1 MSFLTR
7 IDSDEAWRREQFP
20 VAANRVFL
28 AHAAVTTLPRVVVE
42 AMNAFNLECGT
53 GEADPTDVLLRR
65 MDTVRESA
73 ARLFPGAEPR
83 EIALLGPTSLGLSL
97 VARGLDWRAGDEV
110 IAYQDDYPANV
121 YPWEDL
127 ERLGV
132 RVVFLKPNRP
142 GEITPELVAAALSP
156 RTRLVALASCHFLSG
171 YRIDIDAIGRLAH
184 ENGAL
189 FCLDAIQT
197 AGAFPVSVEHVDF
210 MSADSHKWMLGP
222 MTAGVFYVA
231 ERHFETLRPALLG
244 AWNVKS
250 PNFIAADRVEF
261 EPGAR
266 RYEPGVLNASGL
278 LGMKAAIDLLVEIGV
293 ETVSARILSV
303 KRALVEGIRESGHE
317 LIGPAEGAAASGIT
331 TFTHEDRGRIPALAK
346 RFAAEGVA
354 VSFRHDRAGTPHIRL
369 SPHFYNSA
377 AEIDRVL
384 DLMG

>member
-20 VAANRVFL
+20 VAAHRVFL

-132 RVVFLKPNRP
+132 RVVLLKPGRS
-142 GEITPELVAAALSP
+142 GELTPELVAAALSP

-197 AGAFPVSVEHVDF
+197 AGAFP
-210 MSADSHKWMLGP
+210 
-222 MTAGVFYVA
+222 
-231 ERHFETLRPALLG
+231 
-244 AWNVKS
+244 
-250 PNFIAADRVEF
+250 
-261 EPGAR
+261 
-266 RYEPGVLNASGL
+266 
-278 LGMKAAIDLLVEIGV
+278 
-293 ETVSARILSV
+293 
-303 KRALVEGIRESGHE
+303 
-317 LIGPAEGAAASGIT
+317 
-331 TFTHEDRGRIPALAK
+331 
-346 RFAAEGVA
+346 
-354 VSFRHDRAGTPHIRL
+354 
-369 SPHFYNSA
+369 
-377 AEIDRVL
+377 
-384 DLMG
+384 